1 MKRFQI
7 IYRKHIGHLWFKRY
21 AEFYYTVVA
30 GELVSDDGTKSMY
43 AAISEGS
50 ISAPNIGYVNCN
62 DYNKVYDDLSPINS
76 VVRHLAMDIARQ
88 LDVPTYISIL
98 EDRT

>member
-7 IYRKHIGHLWFKRY
+7 NYRKQVGYLWFKRY

-43 AAISEGS
+43 AAISECS
-50 ISAPNIGYVNCN
+50 ISAPNIGYVNCH
-62 DYNKVYDDLSPINS
+62 DYVQSYNDLSPINS
-76 VVRHLAMDIARQ
+76 VVRHLAMSIAHK

>member
-1 MKRFQI
+1 MKRFKI
-7 IYRKHIGHLWFKRY
+7 IYRKQVGHLWFKRY

-50 ISAPNIGYVNCN
+50 LSAPNIGYVNCH
-62 DYNKVYDDLSPINS
+62 DYNQAYDYLSPINS
-76 VVRHLAMDIARQ
+76 VVRHLAMNIAYE

>member
-7 IYRKHIGHLWFKRY
+7 SYRKQVGHLWWKHY

-30 GELVSDDGTKSMY
+30 GELVSDDGIKSMY

-50 ISAPNIGYVNCN
+50 ISAPNIGYVNCH
-62 DYNKVYDDLSPINS
+62 DYSKCYDELSPINS
-76 VVRHLAMDIARQ
+76 VVRHLAMGIALQ

>member
-7 IYRKHIGHLWFKRY
+7 IYRKRVGHLWWKRY
-21 AEFYYTVVA
+21 VEFYYTVVA
-30 GELVSDDGTKSMY
+30 GNLTIDDGTKTAY

-50 ISAPNIGYVNCN
+50 ISAPNIGYVNCH
-62 DYNKVYDDLSPINS
+62 DYVKSYNEMSPIKS
-76 VVRHLAMDIARQ
+76 VVTHLAMRIA
-88 LDVPTYISIL
+88 LELHVPTYISIL

>member
-1 MKRFQI
+1 MKRFKI
-7 IYRKHIGHLWFKRY
+7 IYRKQVGSLWFKRY

-30 GELVSDDGTKSMY
+30 GELVNDEGTKAMY

-50 ISAPNIGYVNCN
+50 LSAPNIGYVNCH
-62 DYNKVYDDLSPINS
+62 DYSKFYDELSPINS
-76 VVRHLAMDIARQ
+76 VVRHLAMDIAYK

>member
-1 MKRFQI
+1 MKRFKI
-7 IYRKHIGHLWFKRY
+7 IYRKQVGHLWFKRY
-21 AEFYYTVVA
+21 AEFYYTVIA
-30 GELVSDDGTKSMY
+30 GELVNDEGTKTMY

-50 ISAPNIGYVNCN
+50 LSAPNIGYVNCH
-62 DYNKVYDDLSPINS
+62 DYSKFYDDQSPINS
-76 VVRHLAMDIARQ
+76 VVRHLAMDIASQ

>member
-1 MKRFQI
+1 MKRFKI
-7 IYRKHIGHLWFKRY
+7 IYRKQVGSLWFKRY

-30 GELVSDDGTKSMY
+30 GELVNDEGTKAMY
-43 AAISEGS
+43 
-50 ISAPNIGYVNCN
+50 APNIGYVNCH
-62 DYNKVYDDLSPINS
+62 DYSKFYDELSPINS
-76 VVRHLAMDIARQ
+76 VVRHLAMDIAYK